1 VTDRSAKTEGERWA
15 LLFALLEEG
24 RAEVRARIPLV
35 EDCIAA
41 ALAAGDVASAREGRA
56 RLAQAR
62 AYLAQLESW
71 LGPERG
77 TRTGA

>member
-1 VTDRSAKTEGERWA
+1 VTGCPAKTEGERWA

-35 EDCIAA
+35 EDTIAA
-41 ALAAGDVASAREGRA
+41 ALAAGDVASTREGRA
-56 RLAQAR
+56 WLALVR
-62 AYLAQLESW
+62 THLAQLESW

-77 TRTGA
+77 RRH

>member
-1 VTDRSAKTEGERWA
+1 MTGCPAKTEGERWA

-41 ALAAGDVASAREGRA
+41 ALAAGDVAAVREGRVLLA
-56 RLAQAR
+56 RVR
-62 AYLAQLESW
+62 TYVAQLESW

-77 TRTGA
+77 GRH